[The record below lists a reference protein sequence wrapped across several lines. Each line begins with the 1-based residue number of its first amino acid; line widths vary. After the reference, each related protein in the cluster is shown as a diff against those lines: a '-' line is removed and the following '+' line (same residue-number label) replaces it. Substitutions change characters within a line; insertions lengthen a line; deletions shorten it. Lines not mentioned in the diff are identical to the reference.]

1 MPPLVEQMADRAG
14 ISYMRTLRGK
24 TTVRTHPD
32 EDIRIGGSRI
42 VRSSAEDDVSVVACG
57 ATLEEA
63 EQAADQLEAEG
74 VHVRLIDCYSI
85 KPIDSD
91 ALSAAA
97 RETKGIIT
105 VEDHWPEG
113 GLGEAVM
120 SALAQ
125 LADRPPITRLAV
137 RDMPMSGTPAE
148 LLHAEAIVQAVRG
161 MS

>member
-1 MPPLVEQMADRAG
+1 MADRAG

-24 TTVRTHPD
+24 TAVRTRPD
-32 EDIRIGGSRI
+32 EDIRIGGSRT
-42 VRSSAEDDVSVVACG
+42 VRSSAEDDVSVVVCG
-57 ATLEEA
+57 VTLDEA

-74 VHVRLIDCYSI
+74 VHVRVIDCYSI
-85 KPIDSD
+85 KPIDAD
-91 ALSAAA
+91 ALSTAA
-97 RETKGIIT
+97 RETRGIVT

-120 SALAQ
+120 SAMAQ
-125 LADRPPITRLAV
+125 LANRPPIRRLAV

-148 LLHAEAIVQAVRG
+148 LLHAAAIDAEAIVEAVHG